1 MTKRKHMQIKKE
13 TYENLKQCRQYN
25 TEPLTKV
32 LERLIETYGDV
43 I

>member
-1 MTKRKHMQIKKE
+1 MTKRKHLQIKKE
-13 TYENLKQCRQYN
+13 TYENLKKCRQYN